1 MHCLLRRM
9 YFRVNIVYIEKDGTR
24 IPVAGKIGDNVMYLA
39 HRHQVELEGNQNFYL
54 NFEYRS
60 VCVSLMK
67 DESLRAN

>member
-1 MHCLLRRM
+1 MHGLLRRM

-54 NFEYRS
+54 NFEY
-60 VCVSLMK
+60 
-67 DESLRAN
+67 